1 MLQHCRVLCPPTSWP
16 TCQGGITAQPWA
28 APSTALPGSTPERPC
43 PGNAVPSSCTGTKS
57 STSQFW
63 GVHGSWQL
71 LEESKKLFPA
81 LASPWDGQSCP
92 KGGGELGQGMKEE
105 AHLPPFPLPL
115 TPLPLLP
122 AFSTAFQQ
130 LQGLQQVQGQLPR
143 VKRGVQPGGECEFPA
158 PPGQQHPLTHPAPP
172 GTAHFRAGFPK
183 FLLSPGAHVS
193 RSSPRVPALVGFGI
207 SQPCMTLPR
216 LAQGGGLCLHS
227 PSLWQIPEDDPSSG
241 SPEEAVRSSGTKL
254 GRKWRAVISRTMNRK
269 MGRAAV
275 RALAEG
281 KQGEVE
287 EEGSPC
293 PLSPASSVEEQSQD
307 KVPLSSLEQD
317 EEEDGHPALGRQ
329 MSSGSDI
336 ASPGDAGDSR
346 QLEEAVP
353 AYTGPF
359 CGRARVHTDF
369 TPSPYDK
376 DSLKLRKGDIIGIIE
391 KPPVGTWTGLLNN
404 RVGSFKFI
412 YVDVIPEE
420 TVPARRSRGSS
431 RNKRL
436 KPKTLHELLE
446 RINLQEHTPTLLL
459 NGYQTLEDFKELRE
473 THLNELHIT
482 DPQHR
487 AKLLTAAELLLDYD
501 SKGLGVGQPRPGT
514 AAPLTPRS
522 LCQQP
527 ASPRMV
533 TPPTPCHRPR
543 SPKGTFPATPAASR
557 DQRRWTAAGRRPS
570 WGAPR
575 SSWGLCPWQDPPET
589 PALPLPA
596 LAPAVGLDWRGRLLE
611 GTGECPWWPPARAL
625 HQIQVLGG
633 HEMPQDIL

>member
-1 MLQHCRVLCPPTSWP
+1 
-16 TCQGGITAQPWA
+16 
-28 APSTALPGSTPERPC
+28 PST
-43 PGNAVPSSCTGTKS
+43 PSHLCSCSQLSLQRSSSFKDFSKS
-57 STSQFW
+57 KVSSPVSSEEFK
-63 GVHGSWQL
+63 
-71 LEESKKLFPA
+71 LEEN
-81 LASPWDGQSCP
+81 
-92 KGGGELGQGMKEE
+92 
-105 AHLPPFPLPL
+105 
-115 TPLPLLP
+115 
-122 AFSTAFQQ
+122 
-130 LQGLQQVQGQLPR
+130 
-143 VKRGVQPGGECEFPA
+143 
-158 PPGQQHPLTHPAPP
+158 
-172 GTAHFRAGFPK
+172 
-183 FLLSPGAHVS
+183 
-193 RSSPRVPALVGFGI
+193 
-207 SQPCMTLPR
+207 
-216 LAQGGGLCLHS
+216 
-227 PSLWQIPEDDPSSG
+227 IPEDDPSS
-241 SPEEAVRSSGTKL
+241 PEEAMQNSGTKL

-269 MGRAAV
+269 MGRMAV

-293 PLSPASSVEEQSQD
+293 PLSPGSSVEEQSHD
-307 KVPLSSLEQD
+307 KVPLSYLEL
-317 EEEDGHPALGRQ
+317 EDGRPALGRQ

-336 ASPGDAGDSR
+336 PSPGDPGDSR
-346 QLEEAVP
+346 QLETVP

-420 TVPARRSRGSS
+420 TVPARRSRGSG

-501 SKGLGVGQPRPGT
+501 T
-514 AAPLTPRS
+514 AS
-522 LCQQP
+522 E
-527 ASPRMV
+527 
-533 TPPTPCHRPR
+533 
-543 SPKGTFPATPAASR
+543 
-557 DQRRWTAAGRRPS
+557 
-570 WGAPR
+570 
-575 SSWGLCPWQDPPET
+575 PEDGDT
-589 PALPLPA
+589 SEALPSPSEA
-596 LAPAVGLDWRGRLLE
+596 KGDIPRDSGCFEGSETLDGSRE
-611 GTGECPWWPPARAL
+611 EAE
-625 HQIQVLGG
+625 LGG
-633 HEMPQDIL
+633 PEEQLGALSMAES

>member
-1 MLQHCRVLCPPTSWP
+1 MEV
-16 TCQGGITAQPWA
+16 
-28 APSTALPGSTPERPC
+28 APSQLGVCSLGHGMTLTGGKLKTFRPGADPVGSSWDNAGMAVPGSTPEHAC
-43 PGNAVPSSCTGTKS
+43 LGNSVPSSCTGTKS

-63 GVHGSWQL
+63 GVHGTWQL

-81 LASPWDGQSCP
+81 LASPWDGQSSP
-92 KGGGELGQGMKEE
+92 KRGEELGQGMQEE
-105 AHLPPFPLPL
+105 ANLSLSISPSHLCPC
-115 TPLPLLP
+115 
-122 AFSTAFQQ
+122 SQ
-130 LQGLQQVQGQLPR
+130 LSLQ
-143 VKRGVQPGGECEFPA
+143 
-158 PPGQQHPLTHPAPP
+158 
-172 GTAHFRAGFPK
+172 
-183 FLLSPGAHVS
+183 
-193 RSSPRVPALVGFGI
+193 RSSSFKDFNKSKV
-207 SQPCMTLPR
+207 S
-216 LAQGGGLCLHS
+216 S
-227 PSLWQIPEDDPSSG
+227 PVSNEEFNLEENIPENDA

-269 MGRAAV
+269 MGRMAV

-281 KQGEVE
+281 KQGEAE

-293 PLSPASSVEEQSQD
+293 PLSPGSSTEEQSHD
-307 KVPLSSLEQD
+307 KVPLSYLELE
-317 EEEDGHPALGRQ
+317 EEEDGRPALARQ

-336 ASPGDAGDSR
+336 PSPSDPGDSR
-346 QLEEAVP
+346 RLEEAVP

-446 RINLQEHTPTLLL
+446 RINLQEHIPTLLL

-501 SKGLGVGQPRPGT
+501 T
-514 AAPLTPRS
+514 AS
-522 LCQQP
+522 E
-527 ASPRMV
+527 
-533 TPPTPCHRPR
+533 
-543 SPKGTFPATPAASR
+543 
-557 DQRRWTAAGRRPS
+557 
-570 WGAPR
+570 
-575 SSWGLCPWQDPPET
+575 PEDGDT
-589 PALPLPA
+589 TEALPSPSE
-596 LAPAVGLDWRGRLLE
+596 PKEDIPRDSGCFEGSEGLDGSRE
-611 GTGECPWWPPARAL
+611 EAE
-625 HQIQVLGG
+625 LGG
-633 HEMPQDIL
+633 PQEQLGALSMAESP